1 MAKMVQAVQKF
12 GPKVVYGPTAK
23 IDELA
28 GWMARSSGLNPHAA
42 RMALGELSD
51 AILFYLRRGSPVTLP
66 GLGRFRVT
74 VGRFGE
80 LRMHTSCPS
89 APSCATCG
97 TPAATWASGRT
108 WIGPCG
114 PMLTTRPP
122 GIPSSPTIPWSSPRP
137 TSPAS
142 RPSPGRTTWPR
153 PPSGA
158 GLQPYPIIP
167 AGVAVTLLQ
176 ADAIIP
182 VARLRAQPSSTTE

>member
-80 LRMHTSCPS
+80 LSMHILPERAFLRDVRDARRYVGFRENLDRAVWTDADYKTAWDTEFPDDPLELTASDQPGEPTEPGQDNL
-89 APSCATCG
+89 AQ
-97 TPAATWASGRT
+97 AA
-108 WIGPCG
+108 
-114 PMLTTRPP
+114 
-122 GIPSSPTIPWSSPRP
+122 
-137 TSPAS
+137 
-142 RPSPGRTTWPR
+142 
-153 PPSGA
+153 
-158 GLQPYPIIP
+158 
-167 AGVAVTLLQ
+167 
-176 ADAIIP
+176 
-182 VARLRAQPSSTTE
+182 